1 MALKEPALKE
11 LVPRGMTLKEMA
23 LGISVETQ
31 ESMKLTLG
39 PNLFNWQ
46 PDVWRDFYFRIADE
60 AAVDTVAVGEVVCSK
75 RMPFF
80 EEHLPAV
87 IERLTLA
94 GKQVLV
100 SSLALITLERERR
113 RTEQLALED
122 GFMVEANDI
131 TCMAHLAGRSHVVGP
146 FVNVYNE
153 ATALWLATQGARSI
167 CLPPELP
174 LSSVATI
181 AAATPQVD
189 IEVFAFGRAPLAI
202 SARCYHARLHKLSKD
217 NCRFVCAADMDG
229 LSVSTL
235 DDERFLVMNGVQT
248 LAHLCTNLIAD
259 TDDLARAGVASLR
272 LSPQHCDM
280 VGVARCFRDVLD
292 GRISSEEGLAKLG
305 SIYPDVP
312 MSNGF
317 LRGTM
322 G

>member
-1 MALKEPALKE
+1 
-11 LVPRGMTLKEMA
+11 
-23 LGISVETQ
+23 
-31 ESMKLTLG
+31 MKLTLG

-46 PDVWRDFYFRIADE
+46 PEVWRDFYFRIADE

-80 EEHLPAV
+80 DEHLPAV
-87 IERLTLA
+87 IERLSLA

-113 RTEQLALED
+113 RTEALAVGD
-122 GFMVEANDI
+122 GCMVEANDI
-131 TCMAHLAGRSHVVGP
+131 TCLAHLAGRAHAVGP

-153 ATALWLATQGARSI
+153 GTARWFAAQGARSI
-167 CLPPELP
+167 CLPPELS
-174 LSSVATI
+174 LSSVAAI
-181 AAATPQVD
+181 AAATPEVG

-217 NCRFVCAADMDG
+217 NCRFVCAADVDG
-229 LSVSTL
+229 LPVSTL

-248 LAHLCTNLIAD
+248 LAHRCTNLIAD
-259 TDDLARAGVASLR
+259 TDDLAQAGVAALR

-317 LRGTM
+317 LRATM
-322 G
+322 GQQRATA

>member
-1 MALKEPALKE
+1 MAPE
-11 LVPRGMTLKEMA
+11 T
-23 LGISVETQ
+23 SVEMRK
-31 ESMKLTLG
+31 SMKLTLG

-46 PDVWRDFYFRIADE
+46 PEVWRDFYFRIADE

-80 EEHLPAV
+80 DEHLPAV

-113 RTEQLALED
+113 RTEALALD
-122 GFMVEANDI
+122 DDFMVEANDI
-131 TCMAHLAGRSHVVGP
+131 TCMAHLAGRAHAVGP

-153 ATALWLATQGARSI
+153 GTALWLAKQGARSI

-174 LSSVATI
+174 LSSVAAI
-181 AAATPQVD
+181 AAATPEVD

-217 NCRFVCAADMDG
+217 NCRFVCAADADG
-229 LSVSTL
+229 LPVSTL

-248 LAHLCTNLIAD
+248 LAHRCTNLIAD
-259 TDDLARAGVASLR
+259 TYELTQAGVASLR

-280 VGVARCFRDVLD
+280 VEVAGCFREVLD
-292 GRISSEEGLAKLG
+292 GRISSEEGLARLG

-317 LRGTM
+317 LRATM

>member
-1 MALKEPALKE
+1 MALKD
-11 LVPRGMTLKEMA
+11 MA
-23 LGISVETQ
+23 PGTSVEIRK
-31 ESMKLTLG
+31 SMKLTLG

-80 EEHLPAV
+80 DDHLPAV
-87 IERLTLA
+87 IERLIAA
-94 GKQVLV
+94 GKQVLM

-113 RTEQLALED
+113 RTEELALDD
-122 GFMVEANDI
+122 GFTVEANDI
-131 TCMAHLAGRSHVVGP
+131 SCIAHLAGRSHAIGP

-153 ATALWLATQGARSI
+153 DTALWFAAQGARRI

-174 LSSVATI
+174 LSSIAAI
-181 AAATPQVD
+181 AAAAPQVS

-202 SARCYHARLHKLSKD
+202 SVRCYHARLHKLSKD

-229 LSVSTL
+229 LPVSTI
-235 DDERFLVMNGVQT
+235 DDERFLVVNGVQT
-248 LAHLCTNLIAD
+248 LAHMCTNLIAD

-280 VGVARCFRDVLD
+280 VEVARSFRDVLD
-292 GRISSEEGLAKLG
+292 GQISPEEGLAKLNL
-305 SIYPDVP
+305 IYPDVP

-317 LRGTM
+317 LRAAM

>member
-1 MALKEPALKE
+1 
-11 LVPRGMTLKEMA
+11 
-23 LGISVETQ
+23 
-31 ESMKLTLG
+31 MKLTLG

-80 EEHLPAV
+80 DEHLPAV
-87 IERLTLA
+87 IERLTAA

-113 RTEQLALED
+113 RTEELARDD
-122 GFMVEANDI
+122 GIAVEANDV
-131 TCMAHLAGRSHVVGP
+131 TCIAHLAGRPHAIGP

-153 ATALWLATQGARSI
+153 GTALWFAAQGARSI

-174 LSSVATI
+174 LHSVAAI
-181 AAATPQVD
+181 AAAAPQVK

-217 NCRFVCAADMDG
+217 SCRFVCADDLDG
-229 LSVSTL
+229 LRVSTL
-235 DDERFLVMNGVQT
+235 DDESFLVVNGVQT
-248 LAHLCTNLIAD
+248 QAHLCTNLIAD
-259 TDDLARAGVASLR
+259 TDDLAQAGVASLR

-280 VGVARCFRDVLD
+280 VEVARSFRDVLD
-292 GRISSEEGLAKLG
+292 GRISPEDGLARLNL
-305 SIYPDVP
+305 IYPNIP

-317 LRGTM
+317 LRATM

>member
-1 MALKEPALKE
+1 MALT
-11 LVPRGMTLKEMA
+11 GMTQGTPVEMRK
-23 LGISVETQ
+23 
-31 ESMKLTLG
+31 SMKLTLG

-80 EEHLPAV
+80 DDHLPAV

-113 RTEQLALED
+113 RTEELAVDD
-122 GFMVEANDI
+122 GLMVEANDI
-131 TCMAHLAGRSHVVGP
+131 TCMAHLAGRPHAIGP

-153 ATALWLATQGARSI
+153 GTALWLAAQGARSI

-174 LSSVATI
+174 LTSVAAI
-181 AAATPQVD
+181 AAAAPQLDV
-189 IEVFAFGRAPLAI
+189 EVFGFGRAPLAI

-217 NCRFVCAADMDG
+217 NCRFVCAADIDG
-229 LSVSTL
+229 LPVSTL
-235 DDERFLVMNGVQT
+235 DDERFVVLNGVQT
-248 LAHLCTNLIAD
+248 LAHMCTNLIAD

-292 GRISSEEGLAKLG
+292 GRISSEEGLAALR

-317 LRGTM
+317 LRATM

>member
-1 MALKEPALKE
+1 VKRK
-11 LVPRGMTLKEMA
+11 
-23 LGISVETQ
+23 
-31 ESMKLTLG
+31 SMKLTLG

-46 PDVWRDFYFRIADE
+46 ADAWRDFYFRIADE

-80 EEHLPAV
+80 DKHLPAV
-87 IERLTLA
+87 IERLTAA
-94 GKQVLV
+94 GKQLLV

-113 RTEQLALED
+113 RTEELALDD
-122 GFMVEANDI
+122 GFTVEANDV
-131 TCMAHLAGRSHVVGP
+131 TCIAHLAGRSHAIGP

-153 ATALWLATQGARSI
+153 GTALWFAAQGARSI

-174 LSSVATI
+174 LGSVAAI
-181 AAATPQVD
+181 AAAVPQVE

-217 NCRFVCAADMDG
+217 NCRFVCAADLDG
-229 LSVSTL
+229 LPVNTL
-235 DDERFLVMNGVQT
+235 DDESFLVVNGVQT
-248 LAHLCTNLIAD
+248 LAHQCTNLIAD

-280 VGVARCFRDVLD
+280 VEVARSFRDVLD
-292 GRISSEEGLAKLG
+292 GRISSEEGLARLN
-305 SIYPDVP
+305 SIYPNIP

-317 LRGTM
+317 LRATM

>member
-1 MALKEPALKE
+1 MALRDMALKDMMQGTP
-11 LVPRGMTLKEMA
+11 VEMR
-23 LGISVETQ
+23 

-80 EEHLPAV
+80 DEHLPAV

-113 RTEQLALED
+113 RTEELALD
-122 GFMVEANDI
+122 GGLMVEANDM
-131 TCMAHLAGRSHVVGP
+131 TCMAHLAGRSHAIGP

-153 ATALWLATQGARSI
+153 GTALWLAAQGARSI

-174 LSSVATI
+174 LNSVAAI
-181 AAATPQVD
+181 AAAAPQVA

-229 LSVSTL
+229 LPVSTL
-235 DDERFLVMNGVQT
+235 DDERFLVVNGVQT
-248 LAHLCTNLIAD
+248 LAHMCTNLIAD
-259 TDDLARAGVASLR
+259 TGDLARAGVASLR

-280 VGVARCFRDVLD
+280 VEVARCFRDVLD
-292 GRISSEEGLAKLG
+292 GRTSSEEGLTRLS

-317 LRGTM
+317 LRATM

>member
-1 MALKEPALKE
+1 MAQGTP
-11 LVPRGMTLKEMA
+11 VEM
-23 LGISVETQ
+23 Q
-31 ESMKLTLG
+31 KSMKLTLG

-46 PDVWRDFYFRIADE
+46 PEVWRDFYFRIADE

-80 EEHLPAV
+80 DEHLPAV
-87 IERLTLA
+87 IERLAMA

-113 RTEQLALED
+113 RTEELAHDQGL
-122 GFMVEANDI
+122 MVEANDI
-131 TCMAHLAGRSHVVGP
+131 TCMAHLAGRPHTIGP

-153 ATALWLATQGARSI
+153 GTALWLAAQGARSI

-174 LSSVATI
+174 LDSVAAI
-181 AAATPQVD
+181 AAAAPQVD

-229 LSVSTL
+229 LPVSTL
-235 DDERFLVMNGVQT
+235 DDERFLVLNGVQT
-248 LAHLCTNLIAD
+248 LAHKCTNLIAD
-259 TDDLARAGVASLR
+259 TDDLARTGVASLR

-280 VGVARCFRDVLD
+280 VEVARCFRDVLD
-292 GRISSEEGLAKLG
+292 GRTSSEEGMARLS

-317 LRGTM
+317 LRATM

>member
-1 MALKEPALKE
+1 MAQ
-11 LVPRGMTLKEMA
+11 
-23 LGISVETQ
+23 GISVEMR

-39 PNLFNWQ
+39 PNLFNWR
-46 PDVWRDFYFRIADE
+46 PEDWRDFYFRIADE
-60 AAVDTVAVGEVVCSK
+60 AAVDTVALGEVVCSK

-80 EEHLPAV
+80 DDHLPAV
-87 IERLTLA
+87 IERLSVA
-94 GKQVLV
+94 GKQVMV

-113 RTEQLALED
+113 RTEELALAD
-122 GFMVEANDI
+122 GFTVEANDI
-131 TCMAHLAGRSHVVGP
+131 TCLAHLAGRPHAIGP

-153 ATALWLATQGARSI
+153 DTALWFAARGARSI

-174 LSSVATI
+174 LSSVAAI
-181 AAATPQVD
+181 AAAAPRVE

-229 LSVSTL
+229 LPVSTL

-248 LAHLCTNLIAD
+248 LAHMCTSLIAD
-259 TDDLARAGVASLR
+259 TSDLARAGVASLR

-280 VGVARCFRDVLD
+280 VGVARSFRDVLD
-292 GRISSEEGLAKLG
+292 GRISSEEGRAKLA

-317 LRGTM
+317 LRATM

>member
-1 MALKEPALKE
+1 MALN
-11 LVPRGMTLKEMA
+11 GMTQGA
-23 LGISVETQ
+23 SVQ
-31 ESMKLTLG
+31 MQKSMKLTLG

-46 PDVWRDFYFRIADE
+46 PEVWRDFYFRIADE

-80 EEHLPAV
+80 DEHLPAV

-113 RTEQLALED
+113 RTEELALDE
-122 GFMVEANDI
+122 GFTVEANDI
-131 TCMAHLAGRSHVVGP
+131 TCMAHLAGRSHAVGP

-153 ATALWLATQGARSI
+153 GTALWLAAQGARSI

-174 LSSVATI
+174 LTSVAAI
-181 AAATPQVD
+181 AAAAPQVG

-229 LSVSTL
+229 LPVRTL
-235 DDERFLVMNGVQT
+235 DDERFLVVNGVQT
-248 LAHLCTNLIAD
+248 LADLCTNLIAD

-272 LSPQHCDM
+272 LSPQYCDM
-280 VGVARCFRDVLD
+280 VEVARCFRDVLD
-292 GRISSEEGLAKLG
+292 GRISSEEGLARLRA
-305 SIYPDVP
+305 IYPDVP

-317 LRGTM
+317 LRATM